1 MIPPLFVR
9 PFTSEEHHAL
19 EEALRSPESFTLRR
33 AQILCQSAKGQR
45 PSQIAESLSCASQ
58 TVRNAIHAF
67 NERGLAALTPQSRQP
82 KAIETAFDESARERL
97 LAIAHTS
104 PRHFG
109 KPRSVWTLELLAEVS
124 FDEGLTEARVDKET
138 IRRTISKLGSSW
150 QRAKHWITSP
160 DPQYALKKS
169 KSAA

>member
-9 PFTSEEHHAL
+9 LLTSEEHQAL

-33 AQILCQSAKGQR
+33 AQILRQSANGR
-45 PSQIAESLSCASQ
+45 WPSQIAESLGCASQ

-67 NERGLAALTPQSRQP
+67 NERSLAALTPQSRQP
-82 KAIETAFDESARERL
+82 KTIETAFDEPARERL
-97 LAIAHTS
+97 LTIAHTS
-104 PRHFG
+104 ARDFG

-124 FDEGLTEARVDKET
+124 FDEGLTEALLDKET

-169 KSAA
+169 NVIA